1 MRGLVIT
8 LDSLFA
14 LSVFVFIMILLAGQ
28 AYTARSPGNVYL
40 KQLTLD
46 TLTVLAKTGRVDA
59 ALHNDTDAMQDVMEA
74 TPDAACI
81 RASLINA
88 SGNTVAVAARADCT
102 DNIGL
107 DMQVASMPLMHR
119 GSEYILRAE
128 SWFRKE
134 PD

>member
-1 MRGLVIT
+1 MKGVVIT

-14 LSVFVFIMILLAGQ
+14 LSVFVFVMILIAGQ
-28 AYTARSPGNVYL
+28 AYTARAPGTIYL

-46 TLTVLAKTGRVDA
+46 TITVLEKTGRVDA
-59 ALHNDTDAMQDVMEA
+59 ALGNDTDAMQDVLEA

-81 RASLINA
+81 RVSLINA
-88 SGNTVAVAARADCT
+88 SDNVVAAAARADCT
-102 DNIGL
+102 DNLGL
-107 DMQVASMPLMHR
+107 DLQVASMPVMHR

-134 PD
+134 PG

>member
-14 LSVFVFIMILLAGQ
+14 LSIFVFVMILLAGQ
-28 AYTARSPGNVYL
+28 AYTARTPGNVYL

-46 TLTVLAKTGRVDA
+46 ALTVLEKTGRVDA
-59 ALHNDTDAMQDVMEA
+59 ALLNDTDAMQDVIEA
-74 TPDAACI
+74 TPDSACI
-81 RASLINA
+81 RVTLINA
-88 SGNTVAVAARADCT
+88 SGNAVAAAARADCT
-102 DNIGL
+102 DNLGL
-107 DMQVASMPLMHR
+107 DLQVASMPVMHR